1 MSNFRGELYER
12 YVSTFKGRAE
22 RSVEQ
27 DLTGFFAWCDYKYLP
42 LLDDIPRD
50 GAVLELGCGPG
61 NMMTYLKDKGFER
74 VEGIDISA
82 EQVEIASR
90 AGLQATAADVFE
102 HLDGSRRWRALLAL
116 DFVEHFSK
124 DELMRLVPAM
134 RRSLEPGGVLI
145 LQTPNGSGLFPHQ
158 IVYGDLTHMT
168 IFTPES
174 LRQLLRLHGL
184 GDFRF
189 SETGPAPKDLKGRLR
204 LAAWRC
210 IRGAANLVRAIETGK
225 TQEVWTEN
233 LICRCRRV
241 DDAA

>member
-1 MSNFRGELYER
+1 MANFRDVLYDR

-27 DLTGFFAWCDYKYLP
+27 DLPGFFAWCDHKYAP
-42 LLDDIPRD
+42 LVDDIPRAA
-50 GAVLELGCGPG
+50 AVLELGCGPG
-61 NMMTYLKDKGFER
+61 HMLTYLRNKGFEQ

-82 EQVEIASR
+82 EQIEIATR
-90 AGLQATAADVFE
+90 AGLRAEVADVFAY
-102 HLDGSRRWRALLAL
+102 LDGSRRWRVILAL

-124 DELMRLVPAM
+124 DELMRLVPAV
-134 RRSLEPGGVLI
+134 RSCLEPGGVLI
-145 LQTPNGSGLFPHQ
+145 LQTPNGAGLFPHQ

-189 SETGPAPKDLKGRLR
+189 SETGPVAKDLRGRLR
-204 LAAWRC
+204 LAAWRT
-210 IRGAANLVRAIETGK
+210 IRQAANLVRAIETGK

-233 LICRCRRV
+233 LICRCRRI